1 MKEKSSNRTLRNRVI
16 FCAVVVFW
24 FVLDRVTKIY
34 FEEHALDLLFAPPRL
49 DGIVELSIVHNY
61 GAAWGSFSGMVDILI
76 VVTAA
81 LCILIA
87 YYAFRV
93 SKDAS
98 LLEMI
103 GLSLVFAGGVGNLF
117 DRLTRGYVL
126 DFIEPLFIDFPTFN
140 IADIGITCGIIC
152 VIIAF
157 ALRFFREEK
166 PMQDKG

>member
-1 MKEKSSNRTLRNRVI
+1 MKEKSSNRTLRNRLI
-16 FCAVVVFW
+16 FCAIVVFW
-24 FVLDRVTKIY
+24 FVLDRATKIY

-49 DGIVELSIVHNY
+49 GDIVELSIVHNY
-61 GAAWGSFSGMVDILI
+61 GAAWGSFSGMVNVLI
-76 VVTAA
+76 VVTAV

-103 GLSLVFAGGVGNLF
+103 GLSLVFAGGVGNLI

-152 VIIAF
+152 VVIAF
-157 ALRFFREEK
+157 ALKLFREEK
-166 PMQDKG
+166 PRQDRG